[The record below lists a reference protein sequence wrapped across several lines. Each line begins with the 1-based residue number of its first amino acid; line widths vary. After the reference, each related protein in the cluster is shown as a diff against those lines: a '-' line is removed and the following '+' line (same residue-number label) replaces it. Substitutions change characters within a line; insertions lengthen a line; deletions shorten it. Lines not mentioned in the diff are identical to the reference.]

1 MLEAP
6 LEGVLSLKWNSALL
20 PCVCF
25 GVVMN
30 EVVDRILNSYELV
43 RPLSAER
50 VADSRQKVSRYLES
64 LASAGQ
70 RDAKQLV
77 EYGLAYLRELH
88 EGRDPRF
95 TGC

>member
-1 MLEAP
+1 
-6 LEGVLSLKWNSALL
+6 
-20 PCVCF
+20 
-25 GVVMN
+25 MN
-30 EVVDRILNSYELV
+30 EVVDRILNSYELM
-43 RPLSAER
+43 RPLSAG
-50 VADSRQKVSRYLES
+50 QKVSRYLES

-77 EYGLAYLRELH
+77 EDGLAYLRELH

>member
-1 MLEAP
+1 MAESP
-6 LEGVLSLKWNSALL
+6 LEWVLSQKWNTAFL
-20 PCVCF
+20 PWVCS
-25 GVVMN
+25 GDVMN
-30 EVVDRILNSYELV
+30 EVVDRILNSYELM

-77 EYGLAYLRELH
+77 EYGLAYLKELH
-88 EGRDPRF
+88 EG
-95 TGC
+95 

>member
-1 MLEAP
+1 MLE
-6 LEGVLSLKWNSALL
+6 SL

-30 EVVDRILNSYELV
+30 EVVDRILNSYELM
-43 RPLSAER
+43 RPLNAEP

-77 EYGLAYLRELH
+77 EYGLAYLRKLH

>member
-1 MLEAP
+1 
-6 LEGVLSLKWNSALL
+6 
-20 PCVCF
+20 
-25 GVVMN
+25 MN
-30 EVVDRILNSYELV
+30 EVVDRILNSYELM

-50 VADSRQKVSRYLES
+50 VADSRQKVSRYFES

-70 RDAKQLV
+70 RDVKQLV

-88 EGRDPRF
+88 EGPDPRF

>member
-1 MLEAP
+1 MAESP
-6 LEGVLSLKWNSALL
+6 LEWVLSQKWNTAFL
-20 PCVCF
+20 PWVCS
-25 GVVMN
+25 GDVMN
-30 EVVDRILNSYELV
+30 EVVDRILNSYELM